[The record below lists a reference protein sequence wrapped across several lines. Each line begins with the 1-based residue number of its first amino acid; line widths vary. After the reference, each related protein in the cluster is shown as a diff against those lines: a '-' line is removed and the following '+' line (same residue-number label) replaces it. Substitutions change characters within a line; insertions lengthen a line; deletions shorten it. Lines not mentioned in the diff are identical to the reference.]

1 MMASGPRLQGHGRLT
16 DREADAVRL
25 LLDGRDTTG
34 VADELA
40 IAPDT
45 ARMHLASARAK
56 SGAPNLATLVAWGY
70 AHRTC
75 CVSLPGYVS
84 SDDAITEVDGL
95 IHRVDD
101 VLEQCVRP
109 AILADRDGRYVF
121 WNSAFRVLVGVD
133 DGEIASRRVGE
144 FCPASQRE
152 DVRRGASSLFNGDQL
167 EMQFRVTFERP
178 DGSRIPLA
186 TRARALSAGGRSNAF
201 LAASAPV
208 ASGDNGAPAEDRSFA
223 WEDLRADHASLTLRE
238 AEVVELL
245 SAGLSLGEAAEAR
258 ERSVET
264 IRMHVRHAREKTQ
277 TRTLAALLAWWFRH
291 AHCCRSGRTDSAATT
306 DCEPATLIYKLGLAL
321 DSSGAATALIDLDG
335 RPLIWNSQLGSVLRV
350 TESEIESGELSSF
363 VALDDRAYVQATMR
377 NIRSL
382 LLRDSRIRVSLDHRD
397 SEPSIPIEIQLA
409 VVGKGG
415 KPQAYLMIVH
425 ALEPDPA

>member
-1 MMASGPRLQGHGRLT
+1 MMESGSRLQRHGRLT

-75 CVSLPGYVS
+75 CVSLPGYMS

-109 AILADRDGRYVF
+109 AILADRDGRYVL

-144 FCPASQRE
+144 FSPARERE
-152 DVRRGASSLFNGDQL
+152 DLRRGVSRLFDGDQL

-178 DGSRIPLA
+178 DGSRVPLA

-201 LAASAPV
+201 LAASAP
-208 ASGDNGAPAEDRSFA
+208 AATAEHGSPVEDGSFA
-223 WEDLRADHASLTLRE
+223 WGDLRADHAGLTLRE

-245 SAGLSLGEAAEAR
+245 SAGLSIGETAEAR

-264 IRMHVRHAREKTQ
+264 IRMHVRHAREKTR
-277 TRTLAALLAWWFRH
+277 TRTLTALLAWWFRH
-291 AHCCRSGRTDSAATT
+291 AHCCRSGREPAAAT

-363 VALDDRAYVQATMR
+363 AALDDRAYVQATMR
-377 NIRSL
+377 NMRSL

-397 SEPSIPIEIQLA
+397 SGPSIPIEIQLA

-415 KPQAYLMIVH
+415 KQQAYLMTVH
-425 ALEPDPA
+425 ALNPALP